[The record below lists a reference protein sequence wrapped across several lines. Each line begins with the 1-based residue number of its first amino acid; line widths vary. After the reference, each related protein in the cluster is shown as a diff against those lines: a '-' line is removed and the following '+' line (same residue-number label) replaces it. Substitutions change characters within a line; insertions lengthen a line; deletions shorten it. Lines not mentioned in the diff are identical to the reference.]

1 MSKRIKELHAAFS
14 NVFAFIYPLRLI
26 NKDNGNFFT
35 PLAQLALTHNEAQKA
50 NNFIWWLN
58 WGKSNKAK
66 NLSKIWT
73 Q

>member
-1 MSKRIKELHAAFS
+1 MANL
-14 NVFAFIYPLRLI
+14 
-26 NKDNGNFFT
+26 T
-35 PLAQLALTHNEAQKA
+35 PVAQAALTDNEAQKA

-58 WGKSNKAK
+58 WGKLNKAK